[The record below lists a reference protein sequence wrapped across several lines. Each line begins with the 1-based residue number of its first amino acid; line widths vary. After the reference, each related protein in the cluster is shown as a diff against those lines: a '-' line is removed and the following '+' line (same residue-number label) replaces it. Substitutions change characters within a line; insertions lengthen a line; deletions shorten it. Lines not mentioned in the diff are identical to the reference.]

1 MALDLS
7 QYRCEFC
14 GKTCTNVLF
23 ASLVCD
29 DPACIDKAREQ
40 RGGPGGHMK
49 RKAEGKPI
57 VPEGVVSGPGDCS
70 GPKSD

>member
-7 QYRCEFC
+7 QYKCEFC

-49 RKAEGKPI
+49 RKA
-57 VPEGVVSGPGDCS
+57 
-70 GPKSD
+70 